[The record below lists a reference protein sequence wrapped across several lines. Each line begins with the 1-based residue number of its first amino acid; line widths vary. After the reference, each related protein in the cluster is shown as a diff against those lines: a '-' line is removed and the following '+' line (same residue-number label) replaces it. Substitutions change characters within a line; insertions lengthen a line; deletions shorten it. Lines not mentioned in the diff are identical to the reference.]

1 MKKLAFV
8 FLALLYILTANA
20 QDPVKIL
27 DEVDKNLSADSRI
40 LDSKMIVYGKRNDRT
55 MTAHSIT
62 MGDKKAFTEY
72 LSPARDK
79 GTKMLKLDKEL
90 WMYSPSTDR
99 TIMISGH
106 MLRQSL
112 MGSDLSYEDMMEDRK
127 LNELYKAVISGEET
141 LDNRTCYV
149 MLLTAKVPDVAYY
162 SMKMWVDKE
171 RLIPLRQELSGKSG
185 QLLKHIT
192 LSDIKRIDNRWFP
205 MKMNYKDVLKDGK
218 GTDWIIL
225 SIQFDQPIPKHVFS
239 KASLK
244 Q

>member
-1 MKKLAFV
+1 MKKLVSV

-162 SMKMWVDKE
+162 SMKIWVDKE
-171 RLIPLRQELSGKSG
+171 VLRQIWCRLS
-185 QLLKHIT
+185 
-192 LSDIKRIDNRWFP
+192 
-205 MKMNYKDVLKDGK
+205 
-218 GTDWIIL
+218 
-225 SIQFDQPIPKHVFS
+225 
-239 KASLK
+239 
-244 Q
+244 

>member
-1 MKKLAFV
+1 
-8 FLALLYILTANA
+8 
-20 QDPVKIL
+20 
-27 DEVDKNLSADSRI
+27 
-40 LDSKMIVYGKRNDRT
+40 
-55 MTAHSIT
+55 
-62 MGDKKAFTEY
+62 MGDKKSFTEY

-127 LNELYKAVISGEET
+127 LNVLYKAVISGEET

-149 MLLTAKVPDVAYY
+149 MQLTAKVTDVAYY
-162 SMKMWVDKE
+162 SMKLWVDKE
-171 RLIPLRQELSGKSG
+171 RLIPLRQELFGKSG
-185 QLLKHIT
+185 QLLKHIIF
-192 LSDIKRIDNRWFP
+192 SDVKKIDKRWFP

-225 SIQFDQPIPKHVFS
+225 SIQFDQPIPNHVFS